1 MKWRQWLRR
10 RAYQD
15 KANLRLFVLGAS
27 VFFAGLG
34 LVVLANR
41 WLLPSLLQELL
52 VLLGLVVGTLGGAA
66 ALLGYLALALLR
78 VIRMM
83 EKHD

>member
-1 MKWRQWLRR
+1 MSWRSWLRR

-15 KANLRLFVLGAS
+15 RANLRLFVIGACA
-27 VFFAGLG
+27 FFAGMG
-34 LVVLANR
+34 MVVMANR

-52 VLLGLVVGTLGGAA
+52 VLLGLLLATVGGAV

-78 VIRMM
+78 VLRMM
-83 EKHD
+83 EKND